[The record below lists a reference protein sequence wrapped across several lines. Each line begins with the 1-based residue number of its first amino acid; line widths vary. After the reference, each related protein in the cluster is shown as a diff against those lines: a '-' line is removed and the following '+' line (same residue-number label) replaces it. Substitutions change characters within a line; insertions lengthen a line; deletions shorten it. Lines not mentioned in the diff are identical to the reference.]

1 MKVVLFCGGF
11 GMRLRE
17 HSENVP
23 KPLVKIGEWPI
34 LFHLMKYY
42 AYWGHKEFILCLGWK
57 SQAFK
62 DYFRGCLSASAE
74 NFVVS
79 GDRIDMLHSDIED
92 WRITFA
98 ETGDDANVGERLRA
112 VREHLGDDEVFL
124 ANYAD
129 GLSDLPLP
137 AMIEYFQNRQA
148 TATFV
153 AVRPQDSWHT
163 VEMHADGAVCDVQPI
178 SARDT
183 WMNGGFFVLHRRIF
197 DVMQAGEEL
206 VLQPFRRLI
215 EKRELFALKYNG
227 FWCCMDTFK
236 DKQRLEDMVAH
247 HDTPWEVWNAPAAR
261 ANGALRPHDS
271 LDLLR
276 SRPH

>member
-1 MKVVLFCGGF
+1 
-11 GMRLRE
+11 
-17 HSENVP
+17 
-23 KPLVKIGEWPI
+23 
-34 LFHLMKYY
+34 MKYY
-42 AYWGHKEFILCLGWK
+42 AYWGHKEFILCFGWK

-74 NFVVS
+74 NFVAS
-79 GDRIDMLHSDIED
+79 GDRIDMLHTDIDD

-112 VREHLGDDEVFL
+112 VQEHLGDDEVFL

-163 VEMHADGAVCDVQPI
+163 VEMQADGAVCDVQPI
-178 SARDT
+178 SAT
-183 WMNGGFFVLHRRIF
+183 
-197 DVMQAGEEL
+197 A
-206 VLQPFRRLI
+206 
-215 EKRELFALKYNG
+215 
-227 FWCCMDTFK
+227 
-236 DKQRLEDMVAH
+236 
-247 HDTPWEVWNAPAAR
+247 TP
-261 ANGALRPHDS
+261 G
-271 LDLLR
+271 
-276 SRPH
+276 